1 MMDEDPIV
9 DRTRRL
15 LEVAVGFSV
24 LGAQRAMVHRREWE
38 RRTAVQRA
46 RAAEHAETLRA
57 GVDDVARTV
66 VPLAKLARE
75 RMDSLAEELPEP
87 ARELFGVAEAGIDVA
102 AASLGVLGAGVAGGV
117 AAARHLLSFPG

>member
-38 RRTAVQRA
+38 RRTVAQRERAAA
-46 RAAEHAETLRA
+46 RAEALRSS
-57 GVDDVARTV
+57 VDDVARTV
-66 VPLAKLARE
+66 VPLARLARE
-75 RMDSLAEELPEP
+75 RVDAFAEELPEP

-102 AASLGVLGAGVAGGV
+102 AAGLGVVGAGVAEGV
-117 AAARHLLSFPG
+117 AAARQLLNFPG